1 MAETAT
7 ITIPSAAQQLK
18 AALNST
24 LGNRH
29 GSVDVGSDQKFAVVF
44 IPLVPAV
51 TQADYP
57 ALKAAIEAIAGIQ
70 PISLLID
77 GQMPTIPAELTAS
90 IKVNA
95 QMRLADITPPE

>member
-1 MAETAT
+1 MTQT
-7 ITIPSAAQQLK
+7 ITIPSAADQL
-18 AALNST
+18 AVALNST
-24 LGNRH
+24 LGNRG

-44 IPLVPAV
+44 VPLAPAV
-51 TQADYP
+51 TQGDYP

-77 GQMPTIPAELTAS
+77 GQMPTIPADMTAT

-95 QMRLADITPPE
+95 QMRLRKTPVDPE